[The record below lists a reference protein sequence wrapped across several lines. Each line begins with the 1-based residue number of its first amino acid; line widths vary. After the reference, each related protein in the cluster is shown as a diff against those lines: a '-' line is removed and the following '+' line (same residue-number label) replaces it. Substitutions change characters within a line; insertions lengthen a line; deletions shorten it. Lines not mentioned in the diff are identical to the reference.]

1 MLLIRCKYV
10 LLIAQPAGNFMVLFY
25 GFIIVIESKIEV
37 YLSEVAV
44 HNENISLERKATC
57 FLLQLISWTGLNI

>member
-25 GFIIVIESKIEV
+25 GFIIIECKIEV

>member
-10 LLIAQPAGNFMVLFY
+10 LLIAQPAGNFMVLFF
-25 GFIIVIESKIEV
+25 GFIIIIECKVEA
-37 YLSEVAV
+37 YLWEVAV
-44 HNENISLERKATC
+44 HNEDISPERKATC